1 MVPEVPLA
9 CTPTHT
15 HKTKERQMA
24 IFRRIFE
31 VIMAPEDGQ
40 VTTGLQM
47 QSSQEPLSY
56 VALHTLP
63 QAITREEEMLQP

>member
-1 MVPEVPLA
+1 M
-9 CTPTHT
+9 
-15 HKTKERQMA
+15 
-24 IFRRIFE
+24 
-31 VIMAPEDGQ
+31 IMTPEDGQ